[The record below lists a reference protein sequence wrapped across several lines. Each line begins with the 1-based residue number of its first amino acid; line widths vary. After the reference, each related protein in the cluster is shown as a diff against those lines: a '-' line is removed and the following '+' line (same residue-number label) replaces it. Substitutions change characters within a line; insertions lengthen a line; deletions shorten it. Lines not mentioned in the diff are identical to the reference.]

1 MPELK
6 LEPVRTA
13 LLIMDFQSS
22 TVERYAT
29 DPDDLLSATAKTISA
44 ARRVGM
50 LLIYVV
56 VGFRPGFPEVS
67 SRNPTFSAIKTAG
80 GIPTDIHA
88 RVAPAANEVVVMK
101 HRVSAFAGTD
111 LDMIL
116 RSNEVDTL
124 VLCGVAT
131 SGVVLSTLRQAADAD
146 YRIIVL
152 RDCCGDLDAEVH
164 ACLMNKVFP
173 RQATVLPSVD
183 FTSALQDA

>member
-1 MPELK
+1 ML
-6 LEPVRTA
+6 
-13 LLIMDFQSS
+13 DSS
-22 TVERYAT
+22 SQGVMTGS
-29 DPDDLLSATAKTISA
+29 LSRSIG
-44 ARRVGM
+44 GM
-50 LLIYVV
+50 LSR
-56 VGFRPGFPEVS
+56 FRFG
-67 SRNPTFSAIKTAG
+67 AIQW
-80 GIPTDIHA
+80 
-88 RVAPAANEVVVMK
+88 
-101 HRVSAFAGTD
+101 
-111 LDMIL
+111 
-116 RSNEVDTL
+116 L